1 MSDAKL
7 RLGAV
12 LYPGFEMLDM
22 FGPLEMFSLL
32 GPDAVKITM
41 VAESLE
47 PVPAAM
53 GVDLTSGPRVTVDA
67 SFDDAGDF
75 DILLI
80 PGGFGTMPQLEND
93 AMISFLRKHSEAA
106 SQICSVCTGSLL
118 LARAGLLDGR
128 KATTNKQFFGLTEI
142 ESADIVWQPEAR
154 WVQDGKLFT
163 SSGVSAGMDMALA
176 LIQHLL
182 GPETAEA
189 IAVSAEYSWH
199 RDAAVDPFSRHLN
212 EGMAALS
219 GS

>member
-67 SFDDAGDF
+67 SFDDAGQF
-75 DILLI
+75 DVLLI

-93 AMISFLRKHSEAA
+93 AMISFLRKHGATA
-106 SQICSVCTGSLL
+106 SQVCSVCTGSLL

-142 ESADIVWQPEAR
+142 ESADIDWQPEAR

-199 RDAAVDPFSRHLN
+199 RDAAVDPFARHLN